1 MRQKKPVVA
10 ICYDFD
16 GTLAPGNMQEY
27 GFFPGLADDDPKK
40 FWKQSAALAKQ
51 NGANQILAYLQLMLE
66 KAKESKGKT
75 NTPVKTTK
83 TAIKEYGRKIPLFPG
98 VESWF
103 KRIRVY
109 GKNLGIEVEHYIVS
123 SGLVEMIEGSPIAKE
138 FKKIYACS
146 FMYDHNEAAMWP
158 AQVVDC
164 TSKTQYLF
172 RISKAAHDLSETK
185 ELNARI
191 DEKDRHVPFHRM
203 IYIGDGSTDVPS
215 MTVVQTRGGYSI
227 AVYQPKSKSKRKEAL
242 DLLRDG
248 RVQFCF
254 PADYREG
261 KPLENTV
268 KAILGKAKVN
278 WDLEQLETKTK
289 ASLSEPKSFESK
301 MDEKSISIELTAESD
316 ESDSD
321 ENAGPADQQ

>member
-27 GFFPGLADDDPKK
+27 GFFPGLTDDNRRN
-40 FWKQSAALAKQ
+40 FWNYSAALAKQ
-51 NGANQILAYLQLMLE
+51 NGANQILAYMQLMLE
-66 KAKESKGKT
+66 KAKESKNQT
-75 NTPVKTTK
+75 DTPLKTTRK
-83 TAIKEYGRKIPLFPG
+83 AIQEYGKSIKLFPG
-98 VESWF
+98 VDTWF
-103 KRIRVY
+103 KRIREH
-109 GKNLGIEVEHYIVS
+109 GKTRNLQVEHYIVS
-123 SGLVEMIEGSPIAKE
+123 SGLKEMIEGSPIAKE
-138 FKKIYACS
+138 FAKIYACS
-146 FMYDHNEAAMWP
+146 FMYDHNDAAMWP

-215 MTVVQTRGGYSI
+215 MMVVRSRGGYSI
-227 AVYQPKSKSKRKEAL
+227 AVYQPKSRSKRKEAL
-242 DLLRDG
+242 GLLNDE
-248 RVQFCF
+248 RVHFCF

-261 KPLENTV
+261 KPLETTV
-268 KAILGKAKVN
+268 KAILDKAKAD
-278 WDLEQLETKTK
+278 WDVELLMSKAK
-289 ASLSEPKSFESK
+289 ASLSDPKSLDCEK
-301 MDEKSISIELTAESD
+301 DERSTPMERTTEPD
-316 ESDSD
+316 ESDSN
-321 ENAGPADQQ
+321 ESSSAEEQE